1 MRFQLPGQSHG
12 RVRGGKN
19 HRVHIKEVRIKIM
32 NSIESLKD
40 YLIADEITRIES
52 LSREALVREL
62 VAVRSEQIESL
73 NDVKSIRKYAKEKQR
88 A

>member
-1 MRFQLPGQSHG
+1 
-12 RVRGGKN
+12 
-19 HRVHIKEVRIKIM
+19 M